1 MSIEKFKSQLD
12 NYYISRLKKVIK
24 EGSNNSKTYPLTLA
38 VSYAI
43 KEFLI
48 SENFKISD
56 LNLVYVRNDHIIFEY
71 ISNLYIE
78 KNYIRV
84 YLNTDMS
91 IDTIEFVIKKDI
103 PAKDSIGCFIEDY
116 TAKLYKAIKNINLH
130 IDYSLDIGRFTI
142 GAKILKGEDNNIF
155 ELFNE
160 YHEIYHYI
168 RYDESLSKNIGIIIR
183 FSIVKG
189 EKEKEE

>member
-1 MSIEKFKSQLD
+1 MSIENFKSQLD
-12 NYYISRLKKVIK
+12 DYYISRFKEEIK
-24 EGSNNSKTYPLTLA
+24 EGSNTKTNPLILA

-56 LNLVYVRNDHIIFEY
+56 LNLVYVRNDFIIFEY
-71 ISNLYIE
+71 ISTLYM
-78 KNYIRV
+78 KNYVRV

-91 IDTIEFVIKKDI
+91 IDTIELVKGDM
-103 PAKDSIGCFIEDY
+103 PAKDIIGCFMESH
-116 TAKLYKAIKNINLH
+116 TVKLYKAIEYINLH

-142 GAKILKGEDNNIF
+142 GAKILKGEDNSMF

-168 RYDESLSKNIGIIIR
+168 KYDESLSKNVGIKLR

-189 EKEKEE
+189 KKEKEE